1 MEKLKLRWME
11 PLAVPSPTS
20 RAELPDSKVMVISVS
35 SHSEFKS
42 YINQGKL
49 TVVDFYADWCGPC
62 RAVAPRYDQL
72 SSQYPSVNF
81 LKVNT
86 DTQEQIASEEQI
98 SAMPTFVFYKGGR
111 RIHTITGADIRGV
124 EQFVRSNQ
132 GAQSFGGTGHKLGS
146 GASTSTATSTANSSW
161 TTDQFM
167 LAGLLALFAYLYFNK

>member
-1 MEKLKLRWME
+1 MIHVKDGKMGIALGVATSTL
-11 PLAVPSPTS
+11 SPQ
-20 RAELPDSKVMVISVS
+20 VMVVSIS

-62 RAVAPRYDQL
+62 RAIAPRYDQL
-72 SSQYPSVNF
+72 SSQFPSVNF
-81 LKVNT
+81 LKVNV
-86 DTQEQIASEEQI
+86 DTQEQTASEEQV

-132 GAQSFGGTGHKLGS
+132 GAQTFSGTGHKLGS
-146 GASTSTATSTANSSW
+146 GSSTKTSTSHSSW

-167 LAGLLALFAYLYFNK
+167 LAGLCVLFAYLYFNK